1 MSSTEP
7 SSSGPRKP
15 LAKPLLGV
23 VLVVIALGAVVIGVT
38 REAAPPK
45 PAEVA
50 AAPQA
55 QAEVVTVYYFHGDT
69 RCDTCLA
76 IEAATERIVREWFAK
91 DLAAGTLRYEAVNYE
106 APANQHFREAYSLA
120 YGTVV
125 VQGVGELRPWK
136 NLSKVWEFIHDDP
149 TKLDAYLVDSI
160 APMLEGQ
167 FEGKLEGQLE
177 GRG

>member
-7 SSSGPRKP
+7 TSVPQRKP
-15 LAKPLLGV
+15 IANPLLGV

-38 REAAPPK
+38 REAATSK

-55 QAEVVTVYYFHGDT
+55 QAQEQAEVVTVYYFHGDT

-106 APANQHFREAYSLA
+106 SPANQHFRDAYSLA

-125 VQGVGELRPWK
+125 VQGVGDTRPWK

-149 TKLDAYLVDSI
+149 TKLDAYLVDNI
-160 APMLEGQ
+160 APM
-167 FEGKLEGQLE
+167 LEGQLE

>member
-1 MSSTEP
+1 MSSSEP
-7 SSSGPRKP
+7 SNLTPRKP
-15 LAKPLLGV
+15 IGKPLLGV
-23 VLVVIALGAVVIGVT
+23 VLVVVALGAVVIGVT

-50 AAPQA
+50 SAPQA
-55 QAEVVTVYYFHGDT
+55 EPQVVTVYYFHGDT

-91 DLAAGTLRYEAVNYE
+91 DLAAGTLRYEVVNYE
-106 APANQHFREAYSLA
+106 SPANQHFREAYALA
-120 YGTVV
+120 FGTVV
-125 VQGVGELRPWK
+125 VQGVGEARPWK

-149 TKLDAYLVDSI
+149 TKLDAYLVDNI

-167 FEGKLEGQLE
+167 LEGQPE